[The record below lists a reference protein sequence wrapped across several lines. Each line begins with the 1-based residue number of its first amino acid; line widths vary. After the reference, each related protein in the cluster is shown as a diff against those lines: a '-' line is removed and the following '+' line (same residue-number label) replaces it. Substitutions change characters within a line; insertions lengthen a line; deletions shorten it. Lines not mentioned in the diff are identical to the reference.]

1 MLGRGIESISATT
14 VTFGDSGGALYE
26 IELEDED
33 LFTVKVYWTPKAP
46 ASAPRRGGLD
56 IYHLDVTEWAQWGT
70 YFPNAFGGVRL
81 VKKTTAPLP

>member
-33 LFTVKVYWTPKAP
+33 LFTVKAYWTPKAP
-46 ASAPRRGGLD
+46 TSAPRRGERRRPRD
-56 IYHLDVTEWAQWGT
+56 QASYTC
-70 YFPNAFGGVRL
+70 GVRL
-81 VKKTTAPLP
+81 RD